1 MGWNMSIGFVA
12 KKGEM
17 MLLEGGEA
25 YIVIDQ
31 IAFEGENYLLIK
43 KVTDSLTDYMD
54 LKKEVSF
61 VREVIENETDYSV
74 ETVTS
79 KTLLKSLFDEAKK
92 KVQK

>member
-1 MGWNMSIGFVA
+1 MSIGFIA

-25 YIVIDQ
+25 HIVIDQ

-43 KVTDSLTDYMD
+43 KVTDSLLDYMD
-54 LKKEVSF
+54 SKKDVSF
-61 VREVIENETDYSV
+61 VREVVENETDYSV

-79 KTLLKSLFDEAKK
+79 KTLLKSLFAEAKK

>member
-1 MGWNMSIGFVA
+1 MSIGFIA

-25 YIVIDQ
+25 HMVVEQ
-31 IAFEGENYLLIK
+31 IAFEGENYLLLK
-43 KVTDSLTDYMD
+43 RVTDSLTDYMD

-61 VREVIENETDYSV
+61 VREVVENETDYSV

>member
-1 MGWNMSIGFVA
+1 MSIGFVA

-54 LKKEVSF
+54 LKKDVSF
-61 VREVIENETDYSV
+61 VREVIEDETDYSV